1 MLGPVLAPTEPNGES
16 RVVPATVCGL
26 SLPRTTRQLMLS
38 AVASDA
44 VDPSLEPEA
53 PMKLFDFELG
63 SLQGSVRELAESDL
77 PAVVAH

>member
-1 MLGPVLAPTEPNGES
+1 
-16 RVVPATVCGL
+16 
-26 SLPRTTRQLMLS
+26 MLS